1 MPTTAS
7 RNDAATQRIGLV
19 ACLSVEARGT
29 LYLFSIYPG
38 PLIVSV
44 ETTGCSDTY
53 HKQGAANDQSFV
65 LDGHDLES

>member
-19 ACLSVEARGT
+19 ACLEARGT

-38 PLIVSV
+38 PLIVTV

-65 LDGHDLES
+65 FYSHDLES